1 MNFEETPPKI
11 RSWSPGI
18 GLLFCRSCLKL
29 KFVMDIDR
37 PGELPK
43 RSYECRT
50 YSVKFTSA
58 NSNVPGLAHVR
69 SEGSCFSSP
78 PSRARPG
85 TSETERE
92 RGHPLAS
99 TTVHRRA
106 AAASARPGEDQIRV
120 PDQIRSDQSL
130 FAHELQEPEPV
141 RPVACVC
148 FARGPQAENGGAAV
162 RRFPLTRE

>member
-29 KFVMDIDR
+29 KFVMDIDW

-69 SEGSCFSSP
+69 SEGSRFSSP

-92 RGHPLAS
+92 RTPAGLH
-99 TTVHRRA
+99 HRPPPSGSCLGA
-106 AAASARPGEDQIRV
+106 AGGGSDQSSRSDQIRAWSHTSS
-120 PDQIRSDQSL
+120 RS
-130 FAHELQEPEPV
+130 PEPV

>member
-11 RSWSPGI
+11 RSGSPGI

-29 KFVMDIDR
+29 KFVMDIDW

-69 SEGSCFSSP
+69 SEGSRFSSP

-92 RGHPLAS
+92 RTPAGLH
-99 TTVHRRA
+99 HRPPPSGSCLGA
-106 AAASARPGEDQIRV
+106 AGGGSDQSSRS
-120 PDQIRSDQSL
+120 DQIRSEPGRTRAPGALNRFALSL
-130 FAHELQEPEPV
+130 AFVLLAAR
-141 RPVACVC
+141 RPRTEAPPS
-148 FARGPQAENGGAAV
+148 AGS
-162 RRFPLTRE
+162 L

>member
-11 RSWSPGI
+11 RSGSPGI

-29 KFVMDIDR
+29 KFVMDIDW

-69 SEGSCFSSP
+69 SEGSRFSSP
-78 PSRARPG
+78 CRARPG

-92 RGHPLAS
+92 RTPAGLH
-99 TTVHRRA
+99 HRPPPSGSCLGA
-106 AAASARPGEDQIRV
+106 AGGGSDQSS
-120 PDQIRSDQSL
+120 RSDQSL
-130 FAHELQEPEPV
+130 VAHELQEPEPV